1 MNALKENINNHYKVK
16 IVGEA
21 PAARG
26 AAAAA
31 GESQERWASPIRGR
45 ITCLE
50 VNIPNEG
57 HRRLRTSSSRVVCC
71 TTAACT
77 PHSTLMLHPSC
88 DTRTSDCY

>member
-21 PAARG
+21 
-26 AAAAA
+26 AAA
-31 GESQERWASPIRGR
+31 GESHERWASPIRGR

-57 HRRLRTSSSRVVCC
+57 HRRLRTSSSRAPCVCVC
-71 TTAACT
+71 VRVLVAQLAHALLA
-77 PHSTLMLHPSC
+77 P
-88 DTRTSDCY
+88 R